1 MKQQHFVMNSNHTQK
16 KIFFRK
22 QEEPQERSTRGDIF
36 SIEDAAAAC
45 RDNVWYS
52 LFKIERDYIKEL
64 WKAIENRK
72 QYTDLSPSA
81 CAYTEAPAEG
91 IFSIYSRVTTGRE
104 RVSISNAVPLTR
116 VALHSPPP
124 ATPEAAILAKAAMS
138 NYKSQ
143 YGERYCTL
151 GWKPGATSTTVK
163 RIQSKQWDW

>member
-1 MKQQHFVMNSNHTQK
+1 M
-16 KIFFRK
+16 
-22 QEEPQERSTRGDIF
+22 
-36 SIEDAAAAC
+36 
-45 RDNVWYS
+45 WYS

-104 RVSISNAVPLTR
+104 RLSIGNAVSLTR
-116 VALHSPPP
+116 VALHGPPP

-151 GWKPGATSTTVK
+151 GWKPGATSTTMK
-163 RIQSKQWDW
+163 RIQNTGDSFVILFLICLLLFFNVLRKKPMAISEKTHGHFKFGYLRKK